1 MKQLPFTFRVLPLF
15 GYRYFYWRI
24 LTGGRIQYLV
34 KVGSFAP
41 VFEMIEKIYLWDIID
56 RTVDGK
62 VTKFWIILSL
72 RISEFFLEDL
82 FLFLF
87 LSLFRNGRF

>member
-1 MKQLPFTFRVLPLF
+1 
-15 GYRYFYWRI
+15 
-24 LTGGRIQYLV
+24 
-34 KVGSFAP
+34 
-41 VFEMIEKIYLWDIID
+41 MIEKIYLWDIID

-72 RISEFFLEDL
+72 RILEFFLEDL

-87 LSLFRNGRF
+87 LSLSLSLFHEMDAFNSIISYFRSLVIAGDE

>member
-1 MKQLPFTFRVLPLF
+1 
-15 GYRYFYWRI
+15 
-24 LTGGRIQYLV
+24 
-34 KVGSFAP
+34 
-41 VFEMIEKIYLWDIID
+41 MIEKIYLWDIID

-72 RISEFFLEDL
+72 RILEFFLEDL

-87 LSLFRNGRF
+87 FSLSLFHEMDAFNSIISYFRSLVIAGDE

>member
-1 MKQLPFTFRVLPLF
+1 M
-15 GYRYFYWRI
+15 
-24 LTGGRIQYLV
+24 V

-87 LSLFRNGRF
+87 FSLSLFHEMDAFNSIISYFRSLVIAGDE

>member
-1 MKQLPFTFRVLPLF
+1 M
-15 GYRYFYWRI
+15 
-24 LTGGRIQYLV
+24 V

-72 RISEFFLEDL
+72 RILEFFLEDL

-87 LSLFRNGRF
+87 FSLSLFHEMDAFNSIISYFRSLVIAGDE